1 MFINL
6 TIEDKEKKFLE
17 LITYAK
23 KIKNIALKNSCLCIL
38 NDYKQDIINRPAGHN
53 YLEKH
58 ENDRTHQ
65 CYDGGLLDHTLNVTV
80 HSYNIGLQYKDKVD
94 MDLIIFGSILHDIG
108 KTKIFDRWNKE
119 SNMNANLDYRYLLVD
134 HVYLGEKI
142 VEGYLEKEEIS
153 EQLKYQALHI
163 IATHMDTME
172 KHMVEAYIVSYSDSI
187 DGDVENIISY
197 PRNTI
202 NPIINSYIYESV
214 NNDK

>member
-1 MFINL
+1 MFTNL
-6 TIEDKEKKFLE
+6 TIEDKENKFLE

-23 KIKNIALKNSCLCIL
+23 KIKNTALKNSCLCIL

-142 VEGYLEKEEIS
+142 VEEYLEKEEIS

-187 DGDVENIISY
+187 DADVENIISY

>member
-1 MFINL
+1 MFTNL

-23 KIKNIALKNSCLCIL
+23 KIKNTALKNSCLCIL

-108 KTKIFDRWNKE
+108 KTKI
-119 SNMNANLDYRYLLVD
+119 L
-134 HVYLGEKI
+134 
-142 VEGYLEKEEIS
+142 
-153 EQLKYQALHI
+153 
-163 IATHMDTME
+163 
-172 KHMVEAYIVSYSDSI
+172 I
-187 DGDVENIISY
+187 DGIKKVI
-197 PRNTI
+197 
-202 NPIINSYIYESV
+202 
-214 NNDK
+214 

>member
-1 MFINL
+1 
-6 TIEDKEKKFLE
+6 
-17 LITYAK
+17 
-23 KIKNIALKNSCLCIL
+23 
-38 NDYKQDIINRPAGHN
+38 
-53 YLEKH
+53 
-58 ENDRTHQ
+58 
-65 CYDGGLLDHTLNVTV
+65 
-80 HSYNIGLQYKDKVD
+80 

-197 PRNTI
+197 PRNII